1 MAQDHGDHDMSQA
14 EPGADAN
21 GDGTTHVIEK
31 QRLRLL
37 PGSTDTAASFAFD
50 HEDHTLGNALR
61 YMIMKNPDV
70 EFCGYSIP
78 HPSEAVMNLRIQTW
92 DDVSAF
98 EVLRKGLSDLA
109 DLCDVVEDKFTTAR
123 DEFNTA
129 HPEQAAGRGNAPE

>member
-1 MAQDHGDHDMSQA
+1 MAQDGDQEMPDASA
-14 EPGADAN
+14 GADATTN
-21 GDGTTHVIEK
+21 GVEFVREK

-61 YMIMKNPDV
+61 YMIMKNPNV

-78 HPSEAVMNLRIQTW
+78 HPSEPVMNLRIQTW
-92 DDVSAF
+92 DDVSVL
-98 EVLRKGLSDLA
+98 EVLRKGLNDLE
-109 DLCDVVEDKFTTAR
+109 DLCDVVEDKFTIAR

-129 HPEQAAGRGNAPE
+129 HPEQAAGR